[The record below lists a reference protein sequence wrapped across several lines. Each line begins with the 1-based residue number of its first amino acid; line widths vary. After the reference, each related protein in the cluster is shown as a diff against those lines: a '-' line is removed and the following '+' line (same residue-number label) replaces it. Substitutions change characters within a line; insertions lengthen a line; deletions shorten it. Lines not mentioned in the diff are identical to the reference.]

1 MSFDLLQWYRKN
13 TENDVLVSYLGSVSE
28 DVISSLLDKLEDVLE
43 KKNIDLKTLKK
54 IYHISVEALQNLY
67 HHSDA
72 PKIPKNKSAIEKNVV
87 FILKKIK
94 DSENKCRYYVI
105 TGNFIN
111 KSNTRVL
118 KERIDQ
124 LNFLSKDE
132 IKILYKLILNN
143 DQFSEKGGGGLGMI
157 DLVKRSGNNLTYN
170 FYNFDSNYIFFTLRI
185 AI

>member
-1 MSFDLLQWYRKN
+1 MSFDLLEWYKKN
-13 TENDVLVSYLGSVSE
+13 TEGKILYSFLGSVSS
-28 DVISSLLDKLEDVLE
+28 DIISSILE
-43 KKNIDLKTLKK
+43 KIENILNDLEVDTKTFKK

-67 HHSDA
+67 HHSDS
-72 PKIPKNKSAIEKNVV
+72 PNRKGNAIENNIV
-87 FILKKIK
+87 FMIEKDDNPQKTNSKFNIL
-94 DSENKCRYYVI
+94 

-111 KSNTRVL
+111 KSNTRLL

-132 IKILYKLILNN
+132 IRTLYKLILNN
-143 DQFSEKGGGGLGMI
+143 NEFSEKGGGGLGMI

-170 FYNFDSNYIFFTLRI
+170 FYNFDSDFIFFTLRI

>member
-1 MSFDLLQWYRKN
+1 MSFDLLEWYKKN
-13 TENDVLVSYLGSVSE
+13 TEGKILYSFLGSVSS
-28 DVISSLLDKLEDVLE
+28 DIISSILE
-43 KKNIDLKTLKK
+43 KIENILNDLEVDTKTFKK

-67 HHSDA
+67 HHSDS
-72 PKIPKNKSAIEKNVV
+72 PNRKGNAIENNIV
-87 FILKKIK
+87 FLIEEDDNPQKTNSKFNIL
-94 DSENKCRYYVI
+94 

-111 KSNTRVL
+111 KSNTRLL

-132 IKILYKLILNN
+132 IRTLYKLILNN
-143 DQFSEKGGGGLGMI
+143 NEFSEKGGGGLGMI

-170 FYNFDSNYIFFTLRI
+170 FYNFDSDFIFFTLRI

>member
-1 MSFDLLQWYRKN
+1 MSFDLLEWYKKN
-13 TENDVLVSYLGSVSE
+13 TEGKILYSFLGPVSSE
-28 DVISSLLDKLEDVLE
+28 IISSILE
-43 KKNIDLKTLKK
+43 KIENILNDLEVDTKTFKK

-67 HHSDA
+67 HHADS
-72 PKIPKNKSAIEKNVV
+72 PNRKGNAIENNIV
-87 FILKKIK
+87 FIIEEDHNPQKTNSKFNIL
-94 DSENKCRYYVI
+94 

-111 KSNTRVL
+111 KSNTRLL

-132 IKILYKLILNN
+132 IRTLYKLILNN
-143 DQFSEKGGGGLGMI
+143 NEFSEKGGGGLGMI

-170 FYNFDSNYIFFTLRI
+170 FYNFDSDFIFFSLRI